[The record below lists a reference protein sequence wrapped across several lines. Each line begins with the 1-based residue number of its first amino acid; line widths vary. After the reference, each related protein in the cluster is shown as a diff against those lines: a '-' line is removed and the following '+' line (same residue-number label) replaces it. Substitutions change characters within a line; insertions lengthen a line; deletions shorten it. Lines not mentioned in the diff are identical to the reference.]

1 MPARRGSVH
10 VATTRRVY
18 KGRTYVTHLLRR
30 SIRNGKNVTHETL
43 GNLSH
48 LPDHVI
54 DLIKRSLKGETFVPA
69 SDTFRITRTLPHGHV
84 EAILKIIRK
93 LGLENLIASEPSRWR
108 NLVVA
113 MIVERLV
120 FPSSKL
126 ANTRH
131 WQDSTLA
138 EELDVTDATENQL
151 YNAMDWLLQ
160 RQSAIEKKLAKRHLS
175 DRAIV
180 LYDVTS
186 SYYEGKTCPLARFGH
201 DRDGKTGLPIIVY
214 GVLTDADGRPV
225 AVQVYPGNTG
235 DPQTVPD
242 QVETLTERFRLA
254 RVVLVGDRGMLTQTQ
269 IDTIKKHPGLGWISA
284 LRSGAIRRLLADGLL
299 VRNDLEAQRL
309 AEITSPEF
317 PGERLVACYNPQLA
331 EQRRQKRQDLLAATQ
346 AELETLAASVAKAS
360 KRPETAAEIGVR
372 AGKII
377 SHYKVA
383 KHFTLTIRDGHLSW
397 ARKVSAITNEE
408 MLDGIYVI
416 RTSEPAKRLT
426 AADSVRSYKRLGLVE
441 QAFRSLKGIDL
452 LVRPIH
458 HRTADRV
465 RAHILLCLLAY
476 YVEWHL
482 RQAWESLLFEDEELN
497 VQRRWRD
504 PVAPTQASNSAQRK
518 KRTHKTPEG
527 LPVQSFRTLIAH
539 LGTRCRNTCIAV
551 ADSSETTFHQLTEA
565 DALQAAALN
574 LIAMSPETGNGIR
587 RKPFSLIE
595 IPVLAQ
601 LNSGLELQRGAETPA
616 V

>member
-1 MPARRGSVH
+1 MATRGGAVH
-10 VATTRRVY
+10 VATTKRVY
-18 KGRTYVTHLLRR
+18 KGKTYVTHLLRR
-30 SIRNGKNVTHETL
+30 SIRRGKTVTHETL

-48 LPDHVI
+48 LPDHLI

-69 SDTFRITRTLPHGHV
+69 AEAVRITRSRPHGHV
-84 EAILKIIRK
+84 EAVLKMIRR
-93 LGLENLIASEPSRWR
+93 LGLDDLIASEPSRR
-108 NLVVA
+108 RHLVIA

-131 WQDSTLA
+131 WHDTTLA
-138 EELDVTDATENQL
+138 EELDVADATADQL
-151 YNAMDWLLQ
+151 YDAMDWLLE

-175 DRAIV
+175 DGALV

-214 GVLTDADGRPV
+214 GALTDADGRPV

-235 DPQTVPD
+235 DPKTVPD
-242 QVETLTERFRLA
+242 QVEALTKRFGLT

-269 IDTIKKHPGLGWISA
+269 IDVLKKHPGLGWISA
-284 LRSGAIRRLLADGLL
+284 LRSGSIRRLLADGHLI
-299 VRNDLEAQRL
+299 RNDLEVERL

-331 EQRRQKRQDLLAATQ
+331 EQRRQKRLDLLAATQ
-346 AELETLAASVAKAS
+346 AELEALATSVGRAAA
-360 KRPETAAEIGVR
+360 RPETAAEIGVR

-377 SHYKVA
+377 NHFKVA
-383 KHFTLTIRDGHLSW
+383 KHFTLTIRDGHLAW
-397 ARKVSAITNEE
+397 ARKPDAIATEA

-416 RTSEPAKRLT
+416 RTSEPADRLT
-426 AADSVRSYKRLGLVE
+426 AADGVRSYKRLALVE
-441 QAFRSLKGIDL
+441 QAFRCLKGIDL

-482 RQAWESLLFEDEELN
+482 RQAWEPLLFEDEDLSED
-497 VQRRWRD
+497 RRRRD
-504 PVAPTQASNSAQRK
+504 PVAPAKPSESARLK
-518 KRTHKTPEG
+518 KKTHTTPGG
-527 LPVQSFRTLIAH
+527 LPVQSFRTLMAH
-539 LGTRCRNTCIAV
+539 LGTRCRSTCV
-551 ADSSETTFHQLTEA
+551 MTADPNQTRFHQMTEA
-565 DALQAAALN
+565 DELQAEALR
-574 LIAMSPETGNGIR
+574 LIKM
-587 RKPFSLIE
+587 
-595 IPVLAQ
+595 
-601 LNSGLELQRGAETPA
+601 
-616 V
+616 